1 MRKKQEQAVLYIV
14 STPIGNEDDISLRAL
29 KVLKKVDTV
38 ICEEEKIGALLAK
51 RHNFSANLEQLN
63 EHNEDEY
70 APQLI
75 ERLQNGETFALISDA
90 GTPIFA
96 DPGRYF
102 LNLALDANINIVVV
116 PGPSSIMTAL
126 VRSGFT
132 SDVFT
137 CAGFLSR
144 TTEDRLME
152 MQALA
157 LEPRTTVL
165 LETPYRLKPLLDAA
179 AKVMP
184 DRKAY
189 IGCNLTMSFEHHHY
203 GTFSEL
209 HQVFTDTP
217 FKGEFVIVFEG
228 HPGRTLLSVLSNFEK
243 KKERIAISDSKKLK
257 VSEETH
263 DELFEADEDSLPIK
277 QDIDIHEEESDSYI
291 NNDEES
297 GDFKEREGDSG
308 GYRKREGDS
317 GGFRKREGDSGG
329 YRKREG
335 DTGGFRK
342 REGDSGG
349 YRKRDGDSGGY
360 RKRDGDSGGYR
371 KREGDTGGFR
381 KREGDSGGYKKRD
394 GDSGGYRK
402 RDGDSGGFRKREGD
416 SGGFRK
422 REGDSGGYRKREGD
436 SGGFRKREGDSG
448 GFRKRD
454 GDSGGFRKREGDSG
468 GFRKREGDSGGF
480 RKREGDSG
488 GFRKRDGDSGG
499 YQKRE
504 GDSGGFRK
512 REGDSGG
519 YRKREGDSGG
529 YRKRD
534 GDSGGYRKREGDS
547 GGYRKREGD
556 SGGFRKREGDSG
568 GFRKREGDSGG
579 YKKRD
584 GDSGGYKKRDGE
596 SFSDRGGSR
605 DRKFGGKPSFDSK
618 DKKKYKGKSDSSSGM
633 KPPRRKY

>member
-1 MRKKQEQAVLYIV
+1 MRKKQEQSVLYIV

-75 ERLQNGETFALISDA
+75 ERLQNGESFALISDA

-126 VRSGFT
+126 VRSGFK

-165 LETPYRLKPLLDAA
+165 LETPYRLKQILEAA

-209 HQVFTDTP
+209 QQAFTDTP

-277 QDIDIHEEESDSYI
+277 QDIDIHEDESDSYS
-291 NNDEES
+291 NSDEES
-297 GDFKEREGDSG
+297 VDFK
-308 GYRKREGDS
+308 KH
-317 GGFRKREGDSGG
+317 
-329 YRKREG
+329 
-335 DTGGFRK
+335 
-342 REGDSGG
+342 
-349 YRKRDGDSGGY
+349 
-360 RKRDGDSGGYR
+360 
-371 KREGDTGGFR
+371 
-381 KREGDSGGYKKRD
+381 
-394 GDSGGYRK
+394 
-402 RDGDSGGFRKREGD
+402 DGDSGGFRKREGD

-422 REGDSGGYRKREGD
+422 REGDSGGY
-436 SGGFRKREGDSG
+436 
-448 GFRKRD
+448 
-454 GDSGGFRKREGDSG
+454 
-468 GFRKREGDSGGF
+468 
-480 RKREGDSG
+480 
-488 GFRKRDGDSGG
+488 
-499 YQKRE
+499 
-504 GDSGGFRK
+504 RK

-547 GGYRKREGD
+547 GGYKKRDGD
-556 SGGFRKREGDSG
+556 SGGFRKRDGDSG
-568 GFRKREGDSGG
+568 GFRKRDGDSGGFRKRDGDSGGYKKRDGDSGGFRKRDGDSGG

-584 GDSGGYKKRDGE
+584 GDSGGYKKRDGD
-596 SFSDRGGSR
+596 SGGYKKRDGDSYSERSGGR

-618 DKKKYKGKSDSSSGM
+618 DKKKYKGTSDSSSGM

>member
-152 MQALA
+152 MQALS

-277 QDIDIHEEESDSYI
+277 QDIDNHEEESDSYI
-291 NNDEES
+291 NSDEES
-297 GDFKEREGDSG
+297 GDFK
-308 GYRKREGDS
+308 
-317 GGFRKREGDSGG
+317 
-329 YRKREG
+329 
-335 DTGGFRK
+335 
-342 REGDSGG
+342 
-349 YRKRDGDSGGY
+349 KRDGDSGGY
-360 RKRDGDSGGYR
+360 R
-371 KREGDTGGFR
+371 
-381 KREGDSGGYKKRD
+381 KRD

-422 REGDSGGYRKREGD
+422 REGDSGGYRKRDGDSGGYRKRDGDSGGYKKREGDSGGYQKRDGDSGGYKKREGDSDGFRKRDGDSGGFKKREGDSGGYRKREGD
-436 SGGFRKREGDSG
+436 SGGFRKRDGDSGGFRKRDGDSG

-468 GFRKREGDSGGF
+468 GYK
-480 RKREGDSG
+480 
-488 GFRKRDGDSGG
+488 
-499 YQKRE
+499 
-504 GDSGGFRK
+504 
-512 REGDSGG
+512 
-519 YRKREGDSGG
+519 
-529 YRKRD
+529 
-534 GDSGGYRKREGDS
+534 
-547 GGYRKREGD
+547 
-556 SGGFRKREGDSG
+556 
-568 GFRKREGDSGG
+568 KREGDSGG

-584 GDSGGYKKRDGE
+584 GDSGGYKKRDGDSGGYKKRDGD
-596 SFSDRGGSR
+596 SFSERGGSR

>member
-1 MRKKQEQAVLYIV
+1 MRKKQEQSVLYIV

-75 ERLQNGETFALISDA
+75 ERLQNGESFALISDA

-126 VRSGFT
+126 VRSGFK

-165 LETPYRLKPLLDAA
+165 LETPYRLKQILEAA

-209 HQVFTDTP
+209 HQAFTDTP

-277 QDIDIHEEESDSYI
+277 QDIDIHEDESDSYS
-291 NNDEES
+291 NSDEES
-297 GDFKEREGDSG
+297 VDFK
-308 GYRKREGDS
+308 KH
-317 GGFRKREGDSGG
+317 
-329 YRKREG
+329 
-335 DTGGFRK
+335 
-342 REGDSGG
+342 
-349 YRKRDGDSGGY
+349 
-360 RKRDGDSGGYR
+360 
-371 KREGDTGGFR
+371 
-381 KREGDSGGYKKRD
+381 
-394 GDSGGYRK
+394 
-402 RDGDSGGFRKREGD
+402 DGDSGGFRKREGD

-436 SGGFRKREGDSG
+436 SGG
-448 GFRKRD
+448 
-454 GDSGGFRKREGDSG
+454 
-468 GFRKREGDSGGF
+468 
-480 RKREGDSG
+480 
-488 GFRKRDGDSGG
+488 
-499 YQKRE
+499 Y
-504 GDSGGFRK
+504 RK

-547 GGYRKREGD
+547 GGYKKRDGDSGGFRKRDGDSSGFRKRDGDSGGYRKRDGDSGGYRKHEGDSGGFRKREGD
-556 SGGFRKREGDSG
+556 SGGFRKRDGDSGGYQKRDGDSGGFRKRDGDSGGFRKREGDSGGFRKRKGDSG

-584 GDSGGYKKRDGE
+584 GDSGGFRKRDGDSGGFRKRDGDSGGYKKRDGD
-596 SFSDRGGSR
+596 SGGYKKRDGDSGGYKKRDGDSYSERSGGR

-618 DKKKYKGKSDSSSGM
+618 DKKKYKGTSDSSSGM

>member
-1 MRKKQEQAVLYIV
+1 MRKKQEQSVLYIV

-75 ERLQNGETFALISDA
+75 ERLQNGESFALISDA

-126 VRSGFT
+126 VRSGFK

-165 LETPYRLKPLLDAA
+165 LETPYRLKQILEAA

-209 HQVFTDTP
+209 HQAFTDTP

-243 KKERIAISDSKKLK
+243 KKERIAFSDSKKLK

-277 QDIDIHEEESDSYI
+277 QDIDIHEDELDSYS
-291 NNDEES
+291 NSDEES
-297 GDFKEREGDSG
+297 VDFKKHEGDSGGYKKREGDSG

-317 GGFRKREGDSGG
+317 GGYRKREGDSGG
-329 YRKREG
+329 YRKRDG
-335 DTGGFRK
+335 DSGGFRK
-342 REGDSGG
+342 RDGDSGGFRKRDGDSGG
-349 YRKRDGDSGGY
+349 YKKRDGDSGGFRKRDGDSGGFRKRDGDSGGFRKRDGDSGGFRKRDGDSGGY
-360 RKRDGDSGGYR
+360 RKRDGDSGGYK
-371 KREGDTGGFR
+371 KRDGDSGGYKKRDGDSGGFR
-381 KREGDSGGYKKRD
+381 KRDGDSGGYKKRDGDSGGFRKRDGDSSGYRKRDGDSGGYKKRDGDSGGYKKRD

-402 RDGDSGGFRKREGD
+402 RDGDSGGFRKR
-416 SGGFRK
+416 
-422 REGDSGGYRKREGD
+422 
-436 SGGFRKREGDSG
+436 
-448 GFRKRD
+448 D
-454 GDSGGFRKREGDSG
+454 GDSYSERSG
-468 GFRKREGDSGGF
+468 G
-480 RKREGDSG
+480 
-488 GFRKRDGDSGG
+488 RD
-499 YQKRE
+499 K
-504 GDSGGFRK
+504 
-512 REGDSGG
+512 
-519 YRKREGDSGG
+519 
-529 YRKRD
+529 
-534 GDSGGYRKREGDS
+534 
-547 GGYRKREGD
+547 
-556 SGGFRKREGDSG
+556 
-568 GFRKREGDSGG
+568 
-579 YKKRD
+579 
-584 GDSGGYKKRDGE
+584 
-596 SFSDRGGSR
+596 
-605 DRKFGGKPSFDSK
+605 KFGGKPSFDSK
-618 DKKKYKGKSDSSSGM
+618 DKKKYKGTSDSSSGM

>member
-1 MRKKQEQAVLYIV
+1 MRKNQEQAVLYIV

-38 ICEEEKIGALLAK
+38 ICEEEKVGALLAK

-116 PGPSSIMTAL
+116 PGPSSLMTAL

-152 MQALA
+152 LQALA

-165 LETPYRLKPLLDAA
+165 LETPYRLKPLLEAA

-189 IGCNLTMSFEHHHY
+189 IGCNLTMAFEHHHY

-228 HPGRTLLSVLSNFEK
+228 HPGRTVLSVLSNFEK
-243 KKERIAISDSKKLK
+243 KKERIATSDSKKIK
-257 VSEETH
+257 MVEETH
-263 DELFEADEDSLPIK
+263 DEIFESDEDSLPIK
-277 QDIDIHEEESDSYI
+277 HDIETHDIDSDSQI
-291 NNDEES
+291 DSAEDSGEFNNNDSES
-297 GDFKEREGDSG
+297 GGFQKREDVSG
-308 GYRKREGDS
+308 GYQKRE
-317 GGFRKREGDSGG
+317 
-329 YRKREG
+329 
-335 DTGGFRK
+335 
-342 REGDSGG
+342 
-349 YRKRDGDSGGY
+349 
-360 RKRDGDSGGYR
+360 
-371 KREGDTGGFR
+371 
-381 KREGDSGGYKKRD
+381 
-394 GDSGGYRK
+394 
-402 RDGDSGGFRKREGD
+402 
-416 SGGFRK
+416 
-422 REGDSGGYRKREGD
+422 
-436 SGGFRKREGDSG
+436 
-448 GFRKRD
+448 

-488 GFRKRDGDSGG
+488 GFRKR
-499 YQKRE
+499 E
-504 GDSGGFRK
+504 GDSGGF
-512 REGDSGG
+512 
-519 YRKREGDSGG
+519 
-529 YRKRD
+529 
-534 GDSGGYRKREGDS
+534 
-547 GGYRKREGD
+547 RKREGD

-579 YKKRD
+579 FRKRE
-584 GDSGGYKKRDGE
+584 GDSGGFRKREGDSGGFKKREGD
-596 SFSDRGGSR
+596 SFSERSGSR

-618 DKKKYKGKSDSSSGM
+618 DKKKYKGKSDTSSGM
-633 KPPRRKY
+633 RPPRKRY

>member
-1 MRKKQEQAVLYIV
+1 MRKKQEQAILYIV

-29 KVLKKVDTV
+29 KVLKKVDTI
-38 ICEEEKIGALLAK
+38 ICEEEKVGALLAK
-51 RHNFSANLEQLN
+51 RHNFNANLEQLN

-144 TTEDRLME
+144 TTEDRLIE

-165 LETPYRLKPLLDAA
+165 LETPYRLKPLLEAA

-209 HQVFTDTP
+209 LQVFTDTP

-228 HPGRTLLSVLSNFEK
+228 HPGRTLLSVLSTFEK
-243 KKERIAISDSKKLK
+243 KKERIAINDSKKFK
-257 VSEETH
+257 VSEETN
-263 DELFEADEDSLPIK
+263 DELFESDEDSLPIN
-277 QDIDIHEEESDSYI
+277 QDIDILDKESDSSI
-291 NNDEES
+291 MS
-297 GDFKEREGDSG
+297 GDDSAS
-308 GYRKREGDS
+308 YRKREGYS
-317 GGFRKREGDSGG
+317 V
-329 YRKREG
+329 
-335 DTGGFRK
+335 
-342 REGDSGG
+342 
-349 YRKRDGDSGGY
+349 
-360 RKRDGDSGGYR
+360 
-371 KREGDTGGFR
+371 
-381 KREGDSGGYKKRD
+381 GYKKRD

-402 RDGDSGGFRKREGD
+402 RDGDS
-416 SGGFRK
+416 
-422 REGDSGGYRKREGD
+422 
-436 SGGFRKREGDSG
+436 SG

-454 GDSGGFRKREGDSG
+454 D
-468 GFRKREGDSGGF
+468 
-480 RKREGDSG
+480 
-488 GFRKRDGDSGG
+488 
-499 YQKRE
+499 
-504 GDSGGFRK
+504 
-512 REGDSGG
+512 
-519 YRKREGDSGG
+519 DSGG

-534 GDSGGYRKREGDS
+534 GDSGGYRKRHGDS
-547 GGYRKREGD
+547 
-556 SGGFRKREGDSG
+556 SG
-568 GFRKREGDSGG
+568 
-579 YKKRD
+579 
-584 GDSGGYKKRDGE
+584 
-596 SFSDRGGSR
+596 
-605 DRKFGGKPSFDSK
+605 
-618 DKKKYKGKSDSSSGM
+618 
-633 KPPRRKY
+633 

>member
-152 MQALA
+152 MQALS

-184 DRKAY
+184 ERKAY

-243 KKERIAISDSKKLK
+243 KKERIAISDSKKMK
-257 VSEETH
+257 VSEEIY
-263 DELFEADEDSLPIK
+263 DEIFEADEDSLPIK
-277 QDIDIHEEESDSYI
+277 QDIDIHKEESDNYI

-297 GDFKEREGDSG
+297 GDFKKREGDSG

-317 GGFRKREGDSGG
+317 GGYKKREGDSGGYRKREGDSGG

-335 DTGGFRK
+335 DSGGYKK
-342 REGDSGG
+342 RDGDSGG
-349 YRKRDGDSGGY
+349 FRKRDGDSGGY
-360 RKRDGDSGGYR
+360 KKRDGDSGGYKKRDGDSGGFKKRDGDSGGFR
-371 KREGDTGGFR
+371 KRDGDSGGFR

-394 GDSGGYRK
+394 GDSGGYKK
-402 RDGDSGGFRKREGD
+402 RDGDSGGFRKRDGE
-416 SGGFRK
+416 SGGYQK
-422 REGDSGGYRKREGD
+422 RDGDSGGYRKRDGDSGGYKKRDGD

-454 GDSGGFRKREGDSG
+454 GDSGGFRKREGDSR
-468 GFRKREGDSGGF
+468 GFR
-480 RKREGDSG
+480 
-488 GFRKRDGDSGG
+488 
-499 YQKRE
+499 
-504 GDSGGFRK
+504 
-512 REGDSGG
+512 
-519 YRKREGDSGG
+519 
-529 YRKRD
+529 
-534 GDSGGYRKREGDS
+534 
-547 GGYRKREGD
+547 
-556 SGGFRKREGDSG
+556 
-568 GFRKREGDSGG
+568 
-579 YKKRD
+579 KRD

-596 SFSDRGGSR
+596 SFSDRGVSR

>member
-1 MRKKQEQAVLYIV
+1 MRKKQEQSVLYIV

-75 ERLQNGETFALISDA
+75 ERLQNGESFALISDA

-126 VRSGFT
+126 VRSGFK

-165 LETPYRLKPLLDAA
+165 LETPYRLKQILEAA

-209 HQVFTDTP
+209 HQAFTDTP

-277 QDIDIHEEESDSYI
+277 QDIDIHEDELDSYS
-291 NNDEES
+291 NSDEES
-297 GDFKEREGDSG
+297 VDFK
-308 GYRKREGDS
+308 KH
-317 GGFRKREGDSGG
+317 
-329 YRKREG
+329 
-335 DTGGFRK
+335 
-342 REGDSGG
+342 
-349 YRKRDGDSGGY
+349 
-360 RKRDGDSGGYR
+360 
-371 KREGDTGGFR
+371 
-381 KREGDSGGYKKRD
+381 
-394 GDSGGYRK
+394 
-402 RDGDSGGFRKREGD
+402 
-416 SGGFRK
+416 
-422 REGDSGGYRKREGD
+422 
-436 SGGFRKREGDSG
+436 
-448 GFRKRD
+448 
-454 GDSGGFRKREGDSG
+454 
-468 GFRKREGDSGGF
+468 
-480 RKREGDSG
+480 
-488 GFRKRDGDSGG
+488 
-499 YQKRE
+499 
-504 GDSGGFRK
+504 
-512 REGDSGG
+512 EGDSGG

-547 GGYRKREGD
+547 GGFRKRDGDSGGYKKRDGD
-556 SGGFRKREGDSG
+556 SGGFRKRDGDSG
-568 GFRKREGDSGG
+568 GFRKRDGDSGGFRKRDGDSGGFRKRDGDSGGYRKRDGDSGGYKKRDGDSGGFRKRDGDSGGYRKRDGDSGG

-584 GDSGGYKKRDGE
+584 GDSGGYKKRDGD
-596 SFSDRGGSR
+596 SGGFRKRDGDSGGYKKRDGDSGGYRKRDGDSSGYRKRDGDSGGYKKRDGDSGGYKKRDGDSGGFRKRDGDSGGFRKRDGDSYSERSGGR

-618 DKKKYKGKSDSSSGM
+618 DKKKYKGTSDSSSGM

>member
-1 MRKKQEQAVLYIV
+1 MRKKQEQSVLYIV

-75 ERLQNGETFALISDA
+75 ERLQNGESFALISDA

-126 VRSGFT
+126 VRSGFK

-165 LETPYRLKPLLDAA
+165 LETPYRLKQILEAA

-209 HQVFTDTP
+209 HQAFTDTP

-277 QDIDIHEEESDSYI
+277 QDIDIHEDESDSYS
-291 NNDEES
+291 NSDEES
-297 GDFKEREGDSG
+297 VDFKKHD
-308 GYRKREGDS
+308 GDS

-329 YRKREG
+329 FRKRDG
-335 DTGGFRK
+335 DSGGFRKRDGDSGGFRK

-371 KREGDTGGFR
+371 KREGD
-381 KREGDSGGYKKRD
+381 SGGYKKRD
-394 GDSGGYRK
+394 GDSGGFRK
-402 RDGDSGGFRKREGD
+402 RDGDSGGFRKRD
-416 SGGFRK
+416 
-422 REGDSGGYRKREGD
+422 GD

-468 GFRKREGDSGGF
+468 GYKKRD
-480 RKREGDSG
+480 GDSG

-499 YQKRE
+499 
-504 GDSGGFRK
+504 FRK
-512 REGDSGG
+512 RD
-519 YRKREGDSGG
+519 
-529 YRKRD
+529 
-534 GDSGGYRKREGDS
+534 
-547 GGYRKREGD
+547 
-556 SGGFRKREGDSG
+556 
-568 GFRKREGDSGG
+568 GDSGG

-584 GDSGGYKKRDGE
+584 GDSGGYKKRDGD
-596 SFSDRGGSR
+596 SGGYKKRDGDSGGYKKRDGDSGGYKKRDGDSYSERSGGR

-618 DKKKYKGKSDSSSGM
+618 DKKKYKGTSDSSSGM

>member
-1 MRKKQEQAVLYIV
+1 MRKKQEQSVLYIV

-75 ERLQNGETFALISDA
+75 ERLQNGESFALISDA

-126 VRSGFT
+126 VRSGFK

-165 LETPYRLKPLLDAA
+165 LETPYRLKQILEAA

-209 HQVFTDTP
+209 HQAFTDTP

-243 KKERIAISDSKKLK
+243 KKERIAFSDSKKLK

-277 QDIDIHEEESDSYI
+277 QDIDIHEDELDSYS
-291 NNDEES
+291 NSDEES
-297 GDFKEREGDSG
+297 VDFK
-308 GYRKREGDS
+308 KH
-317 GGFRKREGDSGG
+317 
-329 YRKREG
+329 
-335 DTGGFRK
+335 
-342 REGDSGG
+342 
-349 YRKRDGDSGGY
+349 
-360 RKRDGDSGGYR
+360 
-371 KREGDTGGFR
+371 
-381 KREGDSGGYKKRD
+381 EGDSGGYKKR
-394 GDSGGYRK
+394 
-402 RDGDSGGFRKREGD
+402 
-416 SGGFRK
+416 
-422 REGDSGGYRKREGD
+422 EGDSGGY
-436 SGGFRKREGDSG
+436 
-448 GFRKRD
+448 
-454 GDSGGFRKREGDSG
+454 
-468 GFRKREGDSGGF
+468 
-480 RKREGDSG
+480 
-488 GFRKRDGDSGG
+488 
-499 YQKRE
+499 
-504 GDSGGFRK
+504 RK

-534 GDSGGYRKREGDS
+534 GDSGGFRKRD
-547 GGYRKREGD
+547 GD
-556 SGGFRKREGDSG
+556 SGGFRKRDGDSGGYKKRDGDSG
-568 GFRKREGDSGG
+568 GFRKRDGDSGGYKKRDGDSGGFRKRDGDSSGYRKRDGDSGG

-584 GDSGGYKKRDGE
+584 GDSGGYKKRDGD
-596 SFSDRGGSR
+596 SGGYRKR
-605 DRKFGGKPSFDSK
+605 DGDSSGYRKRDGDSGGFRKRDGDSGGFRKRDGDSGGFRKRDGDSGGYRKRDGDSGGFRKRDGDSYSERSGGRDKKFGGKPSFDSK
-618 DKKKYKGKSDSSSGM
+618 DKKKYKGTSDSSSGM

>member
-1 MRKKQEQAVLYIV
+1 
-14 STPIGNEDDISLRAL
+14 
-29 KVLKKVDTV
+29 
-38 ICEEEKIGALLAK
+38 
-51 RHNFSANLEQLN
+51 
-63 EHNEDEY
+63 
-70 APQLI
+70 
-75 ERLQNGETFALISDA
+75 
-90 GTPIFA
+90 
-96 DPGRYF
+96 
-102 LNLALDANINIVVV
+102 
-116 PGPSSIMTAL
+116 
-126 VRSGFT
+126 
-132 SDVFT
+132 
-137 CAGFLSR
+137 
-144 TTEDRLME
+144 ME

-165 LETPYRLKPLLDAA
+165 LETPYRLKQILEAA

-209 HQVFTDTP
+209 HQAFTDTP

-277 QDIDIHEEESDSYI
+277 QDIDIHEDESDSYS
-291 NNDEES
+291 NSDEES
-297 GDFKEREGDSG
+297 VDFKKHD
-308 GYRKREGDS
+308 
-317 GGFRKREGDSGG
+317 
-329 YRKREG
+329 
-335 DTGGFRK
+335 
-342 REGDSGG
+342 
-349 YRKRDGDSGGY
+349 
-360 RKRDGDSGGYR
+360 
-371 KREGDTGGFR
+371 
-381 KREGDSGGYKKRD
+381 
-394 GDSGGYRK
+394 
-402 RDGDSGGFRKREGD
+402 
-416 SGGFRK
+416 
-422 REGDSGGYRKREGD
+422 
-436 SGGFRKREGDSG
+436 GDSG

-468 GFRKREGDSGGF
+468 G
-480 RKREGDSG
+480 
-488 GFRKRDGDSGG
+488 
-499 YQKRE
+499 Y
-504 GDSGGFRK
+504 RK

-547 GGYRKREGD
+547 GGYKKRD
-556 SGGFRKREGDSG
+556 
-568 GFRKREGDSGG
+568 GDSGG

-584 GDSGGYKKRDGE
+584 GDSGGYKKRDGDSYSE
-596 SFSDRGGSR
+596 RSGGR

-618 DKKKYKGKSDSSSGM
+618 DKKKYKGTSDSSSGM

>member
-1 MRKKQEQAVLYIV
+1 MRKKQEQSVLYIV

-75 ERLQNGETFALISDA
+75 ERLQNGESFALISDA

-126 VRSGFT
+126 VRSGFK

-165 LETPYRLKPLLDAA
+165 LETPYRLKQILEAA

-209 HQVFTDTP
+209 HQAFTDTP

-277 QDIDIHEEESDSYI
+277 QDIDIHEDELDSYS
-291 NNDEES
+291 NSDEES
-297 GDFKEREGDSG
+297 VDFKKHEGDSG

-317 GGFRKREGDSGG
+317 GGFRKRDGDSGG
-329 YRKREG
+329 YKKRDG
-335 DTGGFRK
+335 DSGGFRK
-342 REGDSGG
+342 RDGDSGG
-349 YRKRDGDSGGY
+349 FRKRDGDSGGFRKRDGDSGGFRKRDGDSGGY
-360 RKRDGDSGGYR
+360 RKRDGDSGGYK
-371 KREGDTGGFR
+371 KRDGDSGGFR
-381 KREGDSGGYKKRD
+381 KRDGDSGGYRKRDGDSGGYKKRDGDSGGYKKRDGDSGGFRKRDGDSGGYKKRD

-402 RDGDSGGFRKREGD
+402 RDGDS
-416 SGGFRK
+416 S
-422 REGDSGGYRKREGD
+422 
-436 SGGFRKREGDSG
+436 
-448 GFRKRD
+448 
-454 GDSGGFRKREGDSG
+454 
-468 GFRKREGDSGGF
+468 
-480 RKREGDSG
+480 
-488 GFRKRDGDSGG
+488 
-499 YQKRE
+499 
-504 GDSGGFRK
+504 
-512 REGDSGG
+512 
-519 YRKREGDSGG
+519 G

-534 GDSGGYRKREGDS
+534 
-547 GGYRKREGD
+547 
-556 SGGFRKREGDSG
+556 
-568 GFRKREGDSGG
+568 GDSGG

-584 GDSGGYKKRDGE
+584 GDSGGYKKRDGD
-596 SFSDRGGSR
+596 SGGFRKRDGDSGGFRKRDGDSYSERSGGR

-618 DKKKYKGKSDSSSGM
+618 DKKKYKGTSDSSSGM

>member
-291 NNDEES
+291 NNDAES
-297 GDFKEREGDSG
+297 GDFKKRDS
-308 GYRKREGDS
+308 
-317 GGFRKREGDSGG
+317 
-329 YRKREG
+329 
-335 DTGGFRK
+335 
-342 REGDSGG
+342 DSGG

-371 KREGDTGGFR
+371 KRDSDSGGYR
-381 KREGDSGGYKKRD
+381 KRDGDSGGYKKRDGDSGGYRKRD

-416 SGGFRK
+416 SGG
-422 REGDSGGYRKREGD
+422 
-436 SGGFRKREGDSG
+436 
-448 GFRKRD
+448 
-454 GDSGGFRKREGDSG
+454 
-468 GFRKREGDSGGF
+468 
-480 RKREGDSG
+480 
-488 GFRKRDGDSGG
+488 
-499 YQKRE
+499 YQ
-504 GDSGGFRK
+504 
-512 REGDSGG
+512 
-519 YRKREGDSGG
+519 
-529 YRKRD
+529 KRD

-556 SGGFRKREGDSG
+556 SGGFRKRDGDSG
-568 GFRKREGDSGG
+568 GYRKREGDSGG

-584 GDSGGYKKRDGE
+584 GDSGGYKKRDSDSGGYKKRDGD
-596 SFSDRGGSR
+596 SFSERGGSR

>member
-291 NNDEES
+291 NNDAES
-297 GDFKEREGDSG
+297 GDFKKRDGDSG
-308 GYRKREGDS
+308 GYRKRDSDS
-317 GGFRKREGDSGG
+317 GGYRKRDGDSGG
-329 YRKREG
+329 YRKR
-335 DTGGFRK
+335 DSDSGGYRK
-342 REGDSGG
+342 RDGDSGGYKKRDGDSGG

-360 RKRDGDSGGYR
+360 RKRDGDSGGFR
-371 KREGDTGGFR
+371 KREGDSGGFR
-381 KREGDSGGYKKRD
+381 KRDGDSGGFRKRDGDSGGYKKRD

-416 SGGFRK
+416 SGGYK
-422 REGDSGGYRKREGD
+422 Q
-436 SGGFRKREGDSG
+436 
-448 GFRKRD
+448 RD
-454 GDSGGFRKREGDSG
+454 GN
-468 GFRKREGDSGGF
+468 
-480 RKREGDSG
+480 
-488 GFRKRDGDSGG
+488 
-499 YQKRE
+499 
-504 GDSGGFRK
+504 
-512 REGDSGG
+512 
-519 YRKREGDSGG
+519 
-529 YRKRD
+529 
-534 GDSGGYRKREGDS
+534 
-547 GGYRKREGD
+547 
-556 SGGFRKREGDSG
+556 
-568 GFRKREGDSGG
+568 SGG

-584 GDSGGYKKRDGE
+584 GDSGGYQKRDGDSGEFRKRDGDSGGYKKRDSDSGGYKKRDGD
-596 SFSDRGGSR
+596 SFSERGGSR

>member
-152 MQALA
+152 MQALS

-243 KKERIAISDSKKLK
+243 KKERIAISDSKKMK
-257 VSEETH
+257 VSEEIH
-263 DELFEADEDSLPIK
+263 DEIFEADEDSLPIK
-277 QDIDIHEEESDSYI
+277 QDIDIHKEESDNYI

-297 GDFKEREGDSG
+297 GDFK
-308 GYRKREGDS
+308 
-317 GGFRKREGDSGG
+317 
-329 YRKREG
+329 
-335 DTGGFRK
+335 
-342 REGDSGG
+342 
-349 YRKRDGDSGGY
+349 
-360 RKRDGDSGGYR
+360 
-371 KREGDTGGFR
+371 
-381 KREGDSGGYKKRD
+381 
-394 GDSGGYRK
+394 
-402 RDGDSGGFRKREGD
+402 
-416 SGGFRK
+416 
-422 REGDSGGYRKREGD
+422 
-436 SGGFRKREGDSG
+436 
-448 GFRKRD
+448 
-454 GDSGGFRKREGDSG
+454 
-468 GFRKREGDSGGF
+468 
-480 RKREGDSG
+480 
-488 GFRKRDGDSGG
+488 
-499 YQKRE
+499 
-504 GDSGGFRK
+504 K

-529 YRKRD
+529 YKKRE

-556 SGGFRKREGDSG
+556 SGGFKKRDGDSG
-568 GFRKREGDSGG
+568 GF
-579 YKKRD
+579 KKRD
-584 GDSGGYKKRDGE
+584 GDSGGYKKLDG
-596 SFSDRGGSR
+596 D
-605 DRKFGGKPSFDSK
+605 
-618 DKKKYKGKSDSSSGM
+618 
-633 KPPRRKY
+633 